1 MFKAVQHAIPIQCEG
16 FACPV
21 CHKAE
26 NLTYE
31 VTKVD
36 NDTLQFTATIKCKK
50 CKLNRTVSKWLKK
63 LLSIATIRVGPLGIS
78 AKESADEE

>member
-1 MFKAVQHAIPIQCEG
+1 VFKAVQHAIPIQCEG
-16 FACPV
+16 FTCPV

-31 VTKVD
+31 VTEVD
-36 NDTLQFTATIKCKK
+36 KDALQFTATIKCKA
-50 CKLNRTVSKWLKK
+50 CKKKRTVSKWFKK

-78 AKESADEE
+78 AKESPGEE